1 LQLSPSELSR
11 GETLSTLQFAD
22 RAKKVTV
29 HAYANE
35 ELATGNELIKANH
48 EIQRLRDMLRSLGG
62 GSLVGSSNSGGG
74 GGGGVGGGGGSLN
87 TTLLELQAERKRRK
101 EVENELTA
109 LRGQYLS
116 FTNDTSRGRGAVKP
130 LVDRLRQTEV
140 VSKKSTSKSSK
151 TSNAANEKVK
161 LDKQRAWNRT
171 YITWLK
177 KCPGIVAEGG
187 GNTIT
192 KPNQL
197 TPRQAKLLTLTQR
210 VTLAEW
216 SVLLQTGMLGWL
228 LSCLCCLHFINSCFS
243 LLFVFLLCR
252 GIRTK

>member
-62 GSLVGSSNSGGG
+62 GSLVGSSNSG